1 MLLATCKCHLV
12 STEMI
17 PSAECQC
24 LVFYST
30 CFLMWWISV
39 HSSFP
44 RSLFILVQFSFPIS
58 CPSRPRPRSYPVPAP
73 VPTPILIPVL
83 LSLAGLHLRSSSRPV
98 PVLIIVSVP
107 VPLPVPVPVP
117 VLVPTPAPDPVRS
130 FPSLGLGY
138 PLRTMR
144 VYRHRVLRTEV
155 SGAYKRHPLSAK
167 MMTRAE

>member
-1 MLLATCKCHLV
+1 MLLATCKCHLM
-12 STEMI
+12 STEII
-17 PSAECQC
+17 PSVECQC

-107 VPLPVPVPVP
+107 VPLPV
-117 VLVPTPAPDPVRS
+117 LVPAPDPDPVRS

-138 PLRTMR
+138 SLSTMR

-155 SGAYKRHPLSAK
+155 SGACRRHPLSAK